1 MAGAPLIP
9 EGVAGVAALVDAF
22 IGLLALLG
30 CAVCLGLLFA
40 WRNTLGAL
48 IEAITGF
55 LTIKVFGLHV
65 NFGWPLTKV
74 DNVVQAALSRGAH
87 DLEVVAGRFFHAL
100 GVILGW
106 MVNFMV
112 ATVNTM
118 ERAIGFL
125 LHVHLPRYV
134 KWAIRA
140 AFPLAWLTKLVAQ
153 EVAKAIPFTKKYA
166 HALVHDVEAEL
177 EKFARGIEADAA
189 KSKKKLLAALA
200 ALAALGGAIA
210 LPRPH
215 FTLPKAWRGLTKRL
229 AKLERRMHRV
239 EGLLAAGVLAAAM
252 ANVLGVTA
260 RCLRSGNVGKVARK
274 LCGLSPRALEDLL
287 GLIADVVILADI
299 CEVITILEDGLS
311 LIDGPLN
318 DWIATADAMFV
329 HCNYDL
335 PPATTVTLPT
345 LAPVTGLT
353 LSLPAV

>member
-177 EKFARGIEADAA
+177 EKFARGIEADAT

-200 ALAALGGAIA
+200 AIAALGGAIHI
-210 LPRPH
+210 PRVH
-215 FTLPKAWRGLTKRL
+215 LTLPKAWYGLTKRL

-260 RCLRSGNVGKVARK
+260 RCLRSGNIGKLARLACGAESWIIRFLEFGTIEAFVATD
-274 LCGLSPRALEDLL
+274 LCDFSDLL
-287 GLIADVVILADI
+287 ITTAEGLRPALMDFVSVENALVGCHDF
-299 CEVITILEDGLS
+299 
-311 LIDGPLN
+311 
-318 DWIATADAMFV
+318 DAPRTFT
-329 HCNYDL
+329 L
-335 PPATTVTLPT
+335 PPV
-345 LAPVTGLT
+345 
-353 LSLPAV
+353 SLPAPVGSVALS